1 MRRLQVEMHSMKNQT
16 LSLLALL
23 LATSCAGAPVA
34 ELSRSEFSQLF
45 DLLDTGRD
53 GSLSPFEALDAL
65 LMISEEGPLTREALG
80 AFLSAESEEELAE
93 RRDFFE
99 MEDSDRDGRLV
110 LDEFP
115 DGFASMMLSLDI
127 DGDGALTWS
136 EFQLA
141 NIEISELM
149 ARGEGAEL
157 YAELVEEIG
166 EPVRLEGAPLD
177 LVEELRDFDLDGDGI
192 VTQEETV
199 QLIREELAGTTFE
212 VRGELAIMRGVIG
225 ARTPSSVLELAFMNP
240 EVRTIVLVDMPG
252 SIDDVAMVRAGRY
265 IRQFGLDTHVSADS
279 EVASGATDLFL
290 AGEHRSAEPGARF
303 GIHSWGG
310 GPVPA
315 TDLPPVLAT
324 DLPRDHE
331 DHLKYLDYY
340 AEMGIPGEFYWR
352 TLSAAPAEGIHWMT
366 EDELERFGFF
376 TDGKSGPE

>member
-99 MEDSDRDGRLV
+99 MGDSDGDGRLSM
-110 LDEFP
+110 DELP
-115 DGFASMMLSLDI
+115 DGFVSTMSSLDA
-127 DGDGALTWS
+127 DGDGAISWS
-136 EFQLA
+136 EFQLI
-141 NIEISELM
+141 NLESSVMM
-149 ARGEGAEL
+149 AKEEGADF

-177 LVEELRDFDLDGDGI
+177 FVEELQELDLDGDGI
-192 VTQEETV
+192 VTQEEIV
-199 QLIREELAGTTFE
+199 QMIREELAGATFE

-225 ARTPSSVLELAFMNP
+225 ATTPSSVLELAFMNP
-240 EVRTIVLVDMPG
+240 EVRTIVLAEMPG
-252 SIDDVAMVRAGRY
+252 SIDDVANVRAGRY
-265 IRQFGLDTHVSADS
+265 IRQLGLDTHVPADG
-279 EVASGATDLFL
+279 EVASGGTDLFL
-290 AGEHRSAEPGARF
+290 AGKNRSAEPGARF

-310 GPVPA
+310 GPV
-315 TDLPPVLAT
+315 VAT

-331 DHLKYLDYY
+331 DHLLYLDYY
-340 AEMGIPGEFYWR
+340 DEMGIPGEFYWR

-366 EDELERFGFF
+366 EEELERFNFF
-376 TDGKSGPE
+376 TDEKPVLK